1 MPTRDLGFDD
11 LLAIRALRT
20 LPTIALSPDGRYL
33 ASVVRREATYRDRE
47 WHDLPSG
54 ANSRVASTELSVT
67 ELATG
72 VTRRLLGEEGQS
84 WRPSWS
90 PDGSA
95 LAFYAD
101 HTGVVNLWRWEEAT
115 GEVRVLSA
123 APIFSWVSGD
133 TPRWSPD
140 GARIYVPLRPAGW
153 QPGTDEPSVGASE
166 PAGGPA
172 VDVLVSHAGETA
184 AVVAA
189 PSERDAPHL
198 FRDIGVVDAVT
209 GRTERLLTDFPT
221 FGVFPSP
228 DGRWLA
234 LTTLAIRPDQG
245 HWEHRRELHL
255 LPTTGGSPRLVA
267 GDIEGTGF
275 GPAWSPDGARLA
287 FLRDGA
293 CWVTPVDGI
302 GAGAPNHLR
311 SSARLDWLPLL
322 WHPSGTGLLV
332 REGGT
337 RLWCLPID
345 GSPPVP
351 LSLPAGRGRVGVLQR
366 EGTTW
371 CSSPDGE
378 SCVVN
383 MREETALRGE
393 IWRVP
398 LDGGP
403 PVRLL
408 AEDRHLVAAFSGEGD
423 GFSGDVSADGSTV
436 AYIAEDETHPPEVWL
451 ANASFRERRQ
461 ATNLNPHLDDVVM
474 GRARLIAWRTTE
486 GEKAHGALLLPP
498 AYREGQRV
506 PLIVSIYPGGAP
518 SRDLH
523 RWGNGSAI
531 LHPQL
536 LAAAGYAVL
545 HADVPGA
552 RSSAEGRHTWRLSR
566 AGLAGAVLP
575 GVNEVIRLG
584 IADPTRLGL
593 MGHSAG
599 GLAVNRLLTET
610 ARFRAAVSSA
620 GGGNAAASFG
630 HLYLRPDGLPEY
642 FGVHNEEQRNGGPP
656 WAAPLRYLLHSPVY
670 FLDRVET
677 PLLLLDGTDDT
688 AMGVERSDELFVG
701 LRRLGKEAMLLRY
714 RGEAHVPATF
724 GVANRR
730 DVARRVLD
738 WFNQHL
744 RQPLPWGDDHTR

>member
-1 MPTRDLGFDD
+1 MPIRRLSFDD
-11 LLAIRALRT
+11 LLAIRTLRT
-20 LPTIALSPDGRYL
+20 LPTVALSPDGRYL

-47 WHDLPSG
+47 WRDLPSG
-54 ANSRVASTELSVT
+54 ANSRMMSTELSVT

-72 VTRRLLGEEGQS
+72 VTRRLLGDDGQS

-101 HTGVVNLWRWEEAT
+101 HSGVVNLWCWDAAT
-115 GEVRVLSA
+115 GEARVRSDA
-123 APIFSWVSGD
+123 AIFSWVSGD

-140 GARIYVPLRPAGW
+140 GTRMYVPLRPAGW
-153 QPGTDEPSVGASE
+153 QPGADEPSAGTSE
-166 PAGGPA
+166 TAGEPS
-172 VDVLVSHAGETA
+172 VDVLVSHAGAPA
-184 AVVAA
+184 ALVPA
-189 PSERDAPHL
+189 PSERDAPQL
-198 FRDIGVVDAVT
+198 FRDIGVVDAST

-221 FGVFPSP
+221 FGIFPSP
-228 DGRWLA
+228 NGRCLA
-234 LTTLAIRPDQG
+234 LTTLAVRPDQG
-245 HWEHRRELHL
+245 RWEHRCELYL
-255 LPTTGGSPRLVA
+255 LPATGGIPRLVA

-275 GPAWSPDGARLA
+275 GPAWSPDGAQLA
-287 FLRDGA
+287 FLRNGA
-293 CWVTPVDGI
+293 CWVASVDGS
-302 GAGAPNHLR
+302 GAAGPPLHLPLA
-311 SSARLDWLPLL
+311 ARLDWLPLL
-322 WHPSGTGLLV
+322 WHPSGTGLVV

-337 RLWCLPID
+337 RLWFLPID
-345 GSPPVP
+345 GSPPMP
-351 LSLPAGRGRVGVLQR
+351 LALPAGRGRVGVLQR
-366 EGTTW
+366 EGATW
-371 CSSPDGE
+371 CWSPDGE

-383 MREETALRGE
+383 TREETALRGE

-398 LDGGP
+398 LDGAA

-423 GFSGDVSADGSTV
+423 GFSGDVSADGCTV
-436 AYIAEDETHPPEVWL
+436 AYVAEDEAHPPEVWL
-451 ANASFRERRQ
+451 ADASFRERRQ
-461 ATNLNPHLDDVVM
+461 ATHLHPHLDDVAM
-474 GRARLIAWRTTE
+474 GRARLIAWWTTE
-486 GEKAHGALLLPP
+486 GVEARGALLLPP
-498 AYREGQRV
+498 DYRAGQRV
-506 PLIVSIYPGGAP
+506 PLIVSIYPGSAP

-531 LHPQL
+531 LHQQL

-552 RSSAEGRHTWRLSR
+552 LSAAEGQHTWRLSR
-566 AGLAGAVLP
+566 AGLSGAVLP

-584 IADPTRLGL
+584 IADPKRLGL

-599 GLAVNRLLTET
+599 GLAVNRLVTET
-610 ARFRAAVSSA
+610 ARFQAAVSSA
-620 GGGNAAASFG
+620 GGANAAASFG

-642 FGVHNEEQRNGGPP
+642 YGVHNEEHRNGGPP
-656 WAAPLRYLLHSPVY
+656 WAVPLRYLLHSPVY

-677 PLLLLDGTDDT
+677 PLLLLDGTEDT
-688 AMGVERSDELFVG
+688 AMGIERSDELFVG

-714 RGEAHVPATF
+714 RGETHVPASF

-744 RQPLPWGDDHTR
+744 RS